1 MYETQ
6 AVMYINYIPKNPIHI
21 DVVKKHHAKMNKKDP
36 FAPLPL

>member
-6 AVMYINYIPKNPIHI
+6 AVMYINYISKNPIHI